1 MKKSVGHTGAPN
13 LKSIIDKAYQKGDFF
28 ATVRTTAEYLEDF
41 SKDHFVA
48 PSIMGGLYKMLKDN
62 EKQLEWMLK
71 MYEVNDPNLPYSA
84 IRNSNPIQDDPR
96 YIMIMEEIGLW

>member
-1 MKKSVGHTGAPN
+1 MTLPQQFFDTMRVGE
-13 LKSIIDKAYQKGDFF
+13 IIS
-28 ATVRTTAEYLEDF
+28 TVRTTAEYLEDY

-48 PSIMGGLYKMLKDN
+48 PSIIGRLYGMLKDK

-71 MYEVNDPNLPYSA
+71 MYEVNDPNLPYLA